1 MTIEGATD
9 TEVFRVYV
17 SQVLCATLRPGEVVV
32 MDNLSPHKSEP
43 TLSLIAQAGAQILF
57 LPASSP
63 DLNPIVKMW
72 SKVKAFLRSGSGKK
86 RSLQK
91 PGIGPEVPIDYTNDP
106 KILISFCDCRKPSG
120 DDCINRRDQSLG
132 PGTGALGSGAAIPA
146 CQAAIPGVRC

>member
-32 MDNLSPHKSEP
+32 MDNLSPHKTEP

-63 DLNPIVKMW
+63 DLNPIEKMW

-86 RSLQK
+86 KTCKNPELAQK
-91 PGIGPEVPIDYTNDP
+91 CP
-106 KILISFCDCRKPSG
+106 
-120 DDCINRRDQSLG
+120 
-132 PGTGALGSGAAIPA
+132 
-146 CQAAIPGVRC
+146 